1 MRFAEKLALDFRS
14 VDSDFLAELR
24 AHFEDAEIAELGMES
39 IEADP
44 DRVSVLSSLQSI
56 QQLIQAQD
64 GRDGAFRDLQLSILK
79 YLNDSGQLRVH
90 ADGTLELLPG
100 MKLVP
105 YQDLVSNDPKI

>member
-1 MRFAEKLALDFRS
+1 MAPEAFSRGRFGFASFRPT
-14 VDSDFLAELR
+14 
-24 AHFEDAEIAELGMES
+24 AHDAC
-39 IEADP
+39 ADG
-44 DRVSVLSSLQSI
+44 VLHCTRRPSSLQSI

-64 GRDGAFRDLQLSILK
+64 GRDSAFRDLQLSILK
-79 YLNDSGQLRVH
+79 YLNDSGQLRVL